1 MNFLLAAI
9 ESQLKNRK
17 RIQEMFFNGMMPNLS
32 KLNINQLDLT
42 FLSRLNFVIE
52 KELSNTD
59 LDVLFLAKSLNMS
72 RSGFYR
78 KFLSLTSIS
87 PVEYIRKY
95 RINKSIE
102 LMATGKY
109 SLSEISDM
117 TGFSSQSYFSTVFKQ
132 EKNVTPTEYMDSQG
146 NPKG

>member
-1 MNFLLAAI
+1 LYFLLAAI

-42 FLSRLNFVIE
+42 FLSRLNFIIE

-59 LDVLFLAKSLNMS
+59 LDILFLAKGLNMS

-102 LMATGKY
+102 FMAEGKY

-132 EKNVTPTEYMDSQG
+132 EKNVTPTEFMDSQEQS
-146 NPKG
+146 KG